1 MTPSKWRYIED
12 DGSPA
17 GFGLAADEYIAKKLC
32 ASPYSHIIRLYT
44 YKGPCVMVGRFQD
57 VDSEVNLSRCRELPG
72 VEINRRPTGGGA
84 IVMGEGQLG
93 VAIAGPMKEKDR
105 SPLLASKAV
114 LSPFTR
120 GIIAAFGLM
129 CLQAWFRPENDICI
143 RDKKIAGLASCC
155 LDEGTAVLYHASI
168 LADMDTGLMLD
179 LLKKPGEKP
188 GNKKGGAITTVSS
201 ELGRHVSTDELR
213 DYVKRG
219 IEKTLH
225 AEFIPEPLT
234 EKELA
239 EVKNLEQKKYSNTD
253 WIYHGK
259 EHPTQNS
266 RKQLEIAA
274 GLRPSQ

>member
-12 DGSPA
+12 DGSLA

-93 VAIAGPMKEKDR
+93 VAIAGPVEDR

-120 GIIAAFGLM
+120 GIIAALGLM
-129 CLQAWFRPENDICI
+129 DLQAWFRPENDIYV
-143 RDKKIAGLASCC
+143 RDKKIA
-155 LDEGTAVLYHASI
+155 
-168 LADMDTGLMLD
+168 
-179 LLKKPGEKP
+179 
-188 GNKKGGAITTVSS
+188 
-201 ELGRHVSTDELR
+201 
-213 DYVKRG
+213 
-219 IEKTLH
+219 
-225 AEFIPEPLT
+225 
-234 EKELA
+234 
-239 EVKNLEQKKYSNTD
+239 
-253 WIYHGK
+253 
-259 EHPTQNS
+259 
-266 RKQLEIAA
+266 
-274 GLRPSQ
+274 

>member
-44 YKGPCVMVGRFQD
+44 YKGPCVMVGMYQD
-57 VDSEVNLSRCRELPG
+57 IDLEVNLSRCRELPG
-72 VEINRRPTGGGA
+72 IEINRRPTGGGA

-93 VAIAGPMKEKDR
+93 VAIAGPVEDR
-105 SPLLASKAV
+105 SQLLASKAV

-120 GIIAAFGLM
+120 GIIAALGLLG
-129 CLQAWFRPENDICI
+129 LQAWFRPENDVYVNN
-143 RDKKIAGLASCC
+143 KKIAGLASCC
-155 LDEGTAVLYHASI
+155 LDEGPAVLYHASI

-179 LLKKPGEKP
+179 LLKKPGKKP

-213 DYVKRG
+213 DYIKRG

-225 AEFIPEPLT
+225 AEFVPEPLT

-239 EVKNLEQKKYSNTD
+239 EIRDLEQKKYSNTD

-259 EHPTQNS
+259 ERPATHACTQHT
-266 RKQLEIAA
+266 I
-274 GLRPSQ
+274 P